1 MRGSDSPPS
10 RKKHTG
16 INSRSWHLAKVP
28 IRKITTKRDRPRREK
43 RKFRRQGWNKNI
55 NRFVPRMRRGKMGS
69 GKRSRTIVRKMHA
82 HSRGRVLSRTRKIHR
97 IRAANRYASQR
108 RPRRYVG
115 GFDLSAIFARA
126 QNEQTNERTNER
138 TNEITCVRKVRTW
151 NVRRGRFV
159 VGTCNDA
166 VCAGIDP
173 RACRRNGIFRTTP
186 VRGMA
191 ITLVTELH
199 RRLQRQLNRA
209 RSAFISIAW
218 EQ

>member
-1 MRGSDSPPS
+1 
-10 RKKHTG
+10 
-16 INSRSWHLAKVP
+16 
-28 IRKITTKRDRPRREK
+28 
-43 RKFRRQGWNKNI
+43 
-55 NRFVPRMRRGKMGS
+55 MGS

-138 TNEITCVRKVRTW
+138 NNLRAKGAYMKRSSWT
-151 NVRRGRFV
+151 VRRRDV
-159 VGTCNDA
+159 QRCRLQT
-166 VCAGIDP
+166 CAGIDP

-199 RRLQRQLNRA
+199 RRLQRRLNRA

>member
-1 MRGSDSPPS
+1 MSTDLSVNNRANGAMRGSDSPPS

-55 NRFVPRMRRGKMGS
+55 NRFVPRMRRGKMGL

-97 IRAANRYASQR
+97 IRATNRYASQR

-138 TNEITCVRKVRTW
+138 NNLRAKGAYMKRSSW
-151 NVRRGRFV
+151 
-159 VGTCNDA
+159 TCNDA
-166 VCAGIDP
+166 VCK
-173 RACRRNGIFRTTP
+173 
-186 VRGMA
+186 
-191 ITLVTELH
+191 
-199 RRLQRQLNRA
+199 RA
-209 RSAFISIAW
+209 RESIRALVG
-218 EQ
+218 EMEFSGRLP